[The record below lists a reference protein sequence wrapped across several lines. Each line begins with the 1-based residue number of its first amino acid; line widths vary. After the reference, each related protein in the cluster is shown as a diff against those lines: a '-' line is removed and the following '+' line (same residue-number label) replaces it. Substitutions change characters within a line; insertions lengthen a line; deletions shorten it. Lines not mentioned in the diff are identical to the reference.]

1 MVEIMERYK
10 AHVEVVPIDYKY
22 FFGNQKDAKSH
33 RNAVQEY
40 IFVGF

>member
-10 AHVEVVPIDYKY
+10 AHVEVVPIDYKI
-22 FFGNQKDAKSH
+22 FFGNQKDAKS
-33 RNAVQEY
+33 RESVQEY